1 MRKKK
6 RQVTLNIRLLGIQL
20 LTLLPVFL
28 LLIFVSYS
36 MLRNLSGQIYDI
48 RENEMNV
55 VISRFD
61 NEVHNIKA
69 DLSGLVEQ
77 YRGRMMGFRQ
87 DMGLMRFNEL
97 GYQCFIVNY
106 RVAPYTLTESGL
118 DMARAVRYARSNAEK

>member
-69 DLSGLVEQ
+69 DLSGLVE
-77 YRGRMMGFRQ
+77 
-87 DMGLMRFNEL
+87 
-97 GYQCFIVNY
+97 
-106 RVAPYTLTESGL
+106 
-118 DMARAVRYARSNAEK
+118 

>member
-48 RENEMNV
+48 RENEIDITKAEATLRIGIEFTHLGV
-55 VISRFD
+55 T
-61 NEVHNIKA
+61 IKIP
-69 DLSGLVEQ
+69 DWE
-77 YRGRMMGFRQ
+77 
-87 DMGLMRFNEL
+87 
-97 GYQCFIVNY
+97 IVD
-106 RVAPYTLTESGL
+106 VKPEF
-118 DMARAVRYARSNAEK
+118 

>member
-61 NEVHNIKA
+61 NEVRNIKA
-69 DLSGLVEQ
+69 DLSGMVEQ

-87 DMGLMRFNEL
+87 DMGLMRFN
-97 GYQCFIVNY
+97 VW
-106 RVAPYTLTESGL
+106 
-118 DMARAVRYARSNAEK
+118 

>member
-48 RENEMNV
+48 RENGGAV
-55 VISRFD
+55 PGQDDGISAG
-61 NEVHNIKA
+61 HGA
-69 DLSGLVEQ
+69 
-77 YRGRMMGFRQ
+77 
-87 DMGLMRFNEL
+87 
-97 GYQCFIVNY
+97 
-106 RVAPYTLTESGL
+106 
-118 DMARAVRYARSNAEK
+118 YAL